1 MVNAGRLIYVVNYP
15 IFFNSHRLALALRA
29 REVGYDVIVI
39 SPRGEGVDVIK
50 AAGLEWHEISFDPG
64 GMNPWRDFTTIR
76 DLVRLFRR
84 LKPDVVH
91 NITIKPVLYGT
102 FAARLTGVKRVVNA
116 VSGLGYLFTS
126 GRPLQRM
133 LGACLY
139 RLFLRHSDMRT
150 ILQNRE
156 DFALFESMRLA
167 PPESLRLIRGSGVD
181 IMAFT
186 PAARPQGP
194 PIILQTSRMVG
205 DKGVREFI
213 EAAKIVKETWPGAR
227 FVLVGP
233 LYPGNPTAF
242 TAEELRALEAQ
253 GAVEWWGPRDD
264 VAAVLRQATIYCL
277 PSYREG
283 LPKSLLEAGACGL
296 PLITTDT
303 SGCKEVVADG
313 ENGLLVPV
321 ADGPALAHAIER
333 LLDDPALAGRL
344 AGEAR
349 KRVVRD
355 FSFDTIAQA
364 QIALYSELPL
374 KR

>member
-50 AAGLEWHEISFDPG
+50 AAGLEWHEMSLDPG
-64 GMNPWRDFTTIR
+64 GMNPWRDFATIR
-76 DLVRLFRR
+76 DLVRLFRQ

-91 NITIKPVLYGT
+91 NITIKPVLYGS
-102 FAARLTGVKRVVNA
+102 FAARVTGVKRVVNA

-126 GRPLQRM
+126 GRRLKRA
-133 LGACLY
+133 LGIFLY
-139 RLFLRHSDMRT
+139 RLFLRHPDMRT

-156 DFALFESMRLA
+156 DFALFESVRLA
-167 PPESLRLIRGSGVD
+167 PRESLRLIRGSGVD
-181 IMAFT
+181 ITAFT
-186 PAARPQGP
+186 PAVPPQGP
-194 PIILQTSRMVG
+194 PIVVQTSRMVG

-213 EAAKIVKETWPGAR
+213 QAAQIVKGARPNVR

-233 LYPGNPTAF
+233 LYPDNPTAF
-242 TAEELRALEAQ
+242 TAKELHTLEAQ

-296 PLITTDT
+296 PLITTNT
-303 SGCKEVVADG
+303 SGCKEVVTDN

-321 ADGPALAHAIER
+321 ADGPALARAIER
-333 LLDDPALAGRL
+333 LLADPTLAGRL

-349 KRVVRD
+349 ERVVRD

-364 QIALYSELPL
+364 QIALYSEPPL